1 MIKLKPIP
9 MKKKTEPFV
18 SFNPLSLPEKEQL
31 LIKYFDSKG
40 APYATPYLFEALKLP
55 YFSKPKKK
63 QKDNIVLAIE
73 NRLQKANINQISIP
87 SFLRFE
93 LPFLWQEV
101 GKKQKFKHVQAFF
114 YSYIQECSPE
124 IKGLL
129 LEKYR
134 SPKDRFNEILDIMQI
149 PQRADISDPAQKS
162 VVLKELAEEILC
174 RIASK
179 GGKQPLS
186 FAHFLQDNLYT
197 LKRAAGLHLNPK
209 QVEGLQKKAKEIA
222 FRVKIFCRGTAADDL
237 LFNNF
242 TDNLERVKREVH
254 VGIQSDQEVIRKKVK
269 PLPDAHPV
277 LENVRDSS
285 KPLMQQ
291 KFYDSYPITPF
302 LNHNLFKAVPR
313 DHVNPAEPVEKM
325 GELILS
331 KELHMYK
338 GSVFNN
344 HLEKEFEALFSRK
357 VP

>member
-1 MIKLKPIP
+1 
-9 MKKKTEPFV
+9 MKKKEPFV

-40 APYATPYLFEALKLP
+40 APYATPYLFDALKLP
-55 YFSKPKKK
+55 YVSKPTKK
-63 QKDNIVLAIE
+63 QKDNVILTIE
-73 NRLQKANINQISIP
+73 NRLQKAKIDQISIP

-101 GKKQKFKHVQAFF
+101 GKKQKFKHIQAFF
-114 YSYIQECSPE
+114 YSYIQECSTE

-129 LEKYR
+129 LEKYK

-149 PQRADISDPAQKS
+149 PQRADISDPAQKR
-162 VVLKELAEEILC
+162 VALKDLAEEILC
-174 RIASK
+174 HIASK

-186 FAHFLQDNLYT
+186 FAHFLQDNLYI

-209 QVEGLQKKAKEIA
+209 QVEGLQKKAKKIA
-222 FRVKIFCRGTAADDL
+222 GRVKIFCRGTAADDL

-242 TDNLERVKREVH
+242 TDNLERVKREAS
-254 VGIQSDQEVIRKKVK
+254 VGIQSDQEVIRKKIK

-277 LENVRDSS
+277 LENVRDAS

-291 KFYDSYPITPF
+291 KFYDSYPISPF
-302 LNHNLFKAVPR
+302 LNHNLFKAVPL
-313 DHVNPAEPVEKM
+313 DHVKPAESVEKM
-325 GELILS
+325 RELILAR
-331 KELHMYK
+331 ELAMYK
-338 GSVFNN
+338 SSVSDDHLNK
-344 HLEKEFEALFSRK
+344 HLEKGFEALFCRK